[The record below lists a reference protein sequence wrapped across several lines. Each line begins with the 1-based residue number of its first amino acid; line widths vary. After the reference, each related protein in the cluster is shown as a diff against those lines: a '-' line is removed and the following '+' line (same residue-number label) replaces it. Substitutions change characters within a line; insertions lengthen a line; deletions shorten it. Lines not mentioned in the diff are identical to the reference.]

1 MVAEREDARGT
12 RPGTRRI
19 EAPPSMTR
27 LAAEALRS
35 MILSGELRPGDR
47 VIENRLTVRG
57 LGLGKM
63 HSTVELPDN
72 PSVRGMIH
80 AVRHLVEVTEGGGRK
95 TEVGRVK
102 KKSSEDRRQRRRSTK
117 KNEDE

>member
-1 MVAEREDARGT
+1 VAKSTKEKDKIQVTLRRSLIGEKPKT
-12 RPGTRRI
+12 RQ
-19 EAPPSMTR
+19 
-27 LAAEALRS
+27 
-35 MILSGELRPGDR
+35 
-47 VIENRLTVRG
+47 TVKG

-80 AVRHLVEVTEGGGRK
+80 AVRHLVEVGDEGVSAPGGSRK
-95 TEVGRVK
+95 
-102 KKSSEDRRQRRRSTK
+102 SEDGRRKRRRATK